1 MQNTDKVPKAP
12 KKNPTVKELID
23 EDEKP
28 YRAKIMICA
37 MIDDMPHELGT
48 AHLRSAKPFTKEKIE
63 QFIESDQFIKT
74 TKESATGIYD
84 GAEIKCIYVICN
96 N

>member
-28 YRAKIMICA
+28 YRAKILICA
-37 MIDDMPHELGT
+37 VIDEMPHELGT
-48 AHLRSAKPFTKEKIE
+48 AHLRSAKPFTKEKID
-63 QFIESDQFIKT
+63 QFIESDKFIQT
-74 TKESATGIYD
+74 TKESATGIYE